1 MIQRYITI
9 SYQIYQLQYR
19 LLSSEIWT
27 DLLNWSR
34 VAMDC
39 HLKIK
44 NKEEYLTYRF
54 AGPWV
59 HVRDSII
66 PPCFEIFPSQ
76 LWSMFS
82 LSGKKNCALHWAI
95 PPFFARKGT
104 KHNTLFVKLLWM
116 AMTVYIVH
124 QLTDHATKMPIR
136 WLQPRIINVSFLYF
150 FIYVLQ
156 HTNMEH
162 TEYGLKV

>member
-1 MIQRYITI
+1 MQSCTEPHLLKLWFQQYPLLSSEICTDLLNCIRKKYQMIQRYITI

-104 KHNTLFVKLLWM
+104 KHNTLFVKSLYM
-116 AMTVYIVH
+116 AMTV
-124 QLTDHATKMPIR
+124 
-136 WLQPRIINVSFLYF
+136 
-150 FIYVLQ
+150 
-156 HTNMEH
+156 
-162 TEYGLKV
+162 

>member
-1 MIQRYITI
+1 MIHVF
-9 SYQIYQLQYR
+9 
-19 LLSSEIWT
+19 
-27 DLLNWSR
+27 SR
-34 VAMDC
+34 W
-39 HLKIK
+39 K
-44 NKEEYLTYRF
+44 KE
-54 AGPWV
+54 
-59 HVRDSII
+59 VRI
-66 PPCFEIFPSQ
+66 
-76 LWSMFS
+76 
-82 LSGKKNCALHWAI
+82 ALGHTT
-95 PPFFARKGT
+95 FFARKGT
-104 KHNTLFVKLLWM
+104 KNNTLFVKLLWM